1 MFLLPAG
8 GDQPCVSDSLQIRLL
23 GEFSVVVDG
32 ESVRGLNSARIQS
45 LLIYLLLN
53 RAIPQ
58 SRQQL
63 AFLFWPDTSDRQAQT
78 NLRQLLHTLRRRLPA
93 VADALLVDERTIRWR
108 ADASLYLDVAEFEA
122 ALARAKQ
129 TTGNQRLR
137 AFEEAAAVYRG
148 ALAPDCYDEWIQAER
163 ERLAQQ
169 HLAALEQCVLLNEER
184 RTYAQA
190 IDWARHLLAAD
201 PLHEATYRRLMR
213 LYALN
218 NDRVAA
224 VRVYHTCVAVLA
236 QELDVEPSTATR
248 ELYERL
254 INATGDTAEPLA
266 GTPGRMRDAGIGLVG
281 RQREWQALQAAWRT
295 ANRGAVQCV
304 VLSGEAGLG
313 KTHLAE
319 EMMHWA
325 GQQGIST
332 AVSRG
337 FAAGRGLA
345 YAALVEC
352 LRSEPVAPLVRRL
365 DPAWRSEL
373 ARLLPELLAEDPRLP
388 RPEPINERWQRQRL
402 FEALARI
409 FVAHNRPFVLVLD
422 DMQWYANETLEWLSF
437 LVRFEPRARLL
448 IIGCL
453 RSDEIDAGHP
463 VAQLLLD
470 LRGAGLLTELALAPL
485 SAEETHALAD
495 QLADHTLD
503 AAAGRALYHFTEGNP
518 LFVVETV
525 RANLDAAL
533 LAQPVEVP
541 TQGMSLPILP
551 PRVQSVI
558 QTRLAQLSGAA
569 HELAALAATIGR
581 AFTFD
586 VLARAYGQSED
597 VAVRSLDELWQRRV
611 VRQQGANTYD
621 FSHDRIRDVAY
632 AEISPALRRSLH
644 RRVAHALEQGYGAD
658 SDIFSAQIAN
668 HYEQAGEIQQALIY
682 YQRAAEVTL
691 RLFAYQD
698 AIAML
703 DHAVS
708 LVRMLPA
715 GPAATEFELELQ
727 MRLCTAWAAITSY
740 LGSEADAAYTRA
752 LELCRQVENKPY
764 LFTVLWGLHEVAL
777 YRVEYEESLALAHQ
791 CLEIAAELGDPGL
804 LLEAHHAVWGP
815 YYFLGDYDKAF
826 EHMQAGLAIYDRALH
841 EPLSIHYGVH
851 DAGACALYESA
862 LALWNMGYLDQ
873 ALDRMTRA
881 VVLAKELT
889 FPANIADAYSYAGF
903 LCHLLRDPARTGS
916 FAEPALQISIDKGY
930 PYTRILSA
938 VLLGWSLAMQ
948 GQVAE
953 GLALARQGMDDADA
967 TDLRLHY
974 SQLTA
979 LLAEIL
985 IAAGRHEEA
994 IDALNEGIRRF
1005 ETYHDLLC
1013 TPDLWTL
1020 KGDALLVLNAGY
1032 TLVEECYKNALAL
1045 ALRLGAQV
1053 SALRAATR
1061 LAQLQH
1067 SRGRGQDGRHA
1078 LLKVYNGFSEGH
1090 DTPDLRAAADVL
1102 VSTIGRK
1109 LSQCISL

>member
-1 MFLLPAG
+1 M
-8 GDQPCVSDSLQIRLL
+8 SDSLQIRLL
-23 GEFSVVVDG
+23 GEFSVAVDG
-32 ESVRGLNSARIQS
+32 ESVNGLNSARIQS
-45 LLIYLLLN
+45 LLAYLLLN
-53 RAIPQ
+53 RATPQ

-63 AFLFWPDTSDRQAQT
+63 AFLFWPETSDRQAQT

-108 ADASLYLDVAEFEA
+108 ADASLHLDVAEFEA
-122 ALARAKQ
+122 ALARAKH

-148 ALAPDCYDEWIQAER
+148 VLAPDCYDDWIQAER

-184 RTYAQA
+184 RAYAQA
-190 IDWARHLLAAD
+190 IDWARQLLAAD

-224 VRVYHTCVAVLA
+224 MRVYHTCVAVLE
-236 QELDVEPSTATR
+236 QELDVDPSAATR

-254 INATGDTAEPLA
+254 VNAAGDAAEPLA
-266 GTPGRMRDAGIGLVG
+266 GTSGRMRDASVGLVG
-281 RQREWQALQAAWRT
+281 REREWQALQAAWRT
-295 ANRGAVQCV
+295 ANRGVVQCV

-313 KTHLAE
+313 KTRLAE

-337 FAAGRGLA
+337 FAAGRDLA
-345 YAALVEC
+345 YATLVEC
-352 LRSEPVAPLVRRL
+352 LRSESVAPLVRRL
-365 DPAWRSEL
+365 DPAWRTEL

-388 RPEPINERWQRQRL
+388 QPEPLNERWQRQRL

-448 IIGCL
+448 VIGCL

-485 SAEETHALAD
+485 SAEETHALAG

-503 AAAGRALYHFTEGNP
+503 AAAGRALYRFTEGNP
-518 LFVVETV
+518 FFVVETV
-525 RANLDAAL
+525 RADLDMAS
-533 LAQPVEVP
+533 LARPIESPAPGV
-541 TQGMSLPILP
+541 SLPALP

-558 QTRLAQLSGAA
+558 QTRLAQLSVAA
-569 HELAALAATIGR
+569 HELAAVGATIGR
-581 AFTFD
+581 SFTFG
-586 VLARAYGQSED
+586 VLAQACGQSED
-597 VAVRSLDELWQRRV
+597 AVVRSLDELWQRRV
-611 VRQQGANTYD
+611 VREQGANTYD

-632 AEISPALRRSLH
+632 AEISPARRRSLH

-658 SDIFSAQIAN
+658 SDTFSAQIAN
-668 HYEQAGEIQQALIY
+668 HYEQAGDIQQALIY

-691 RLFAYQD
+691 RFFAYQD

-703 DHAVS
+703 NHAVS
-708 LVRMLPA
+708 LVRNLPA
-715 GPAATEFELELQ
+715 GPTATEFELELQ

-740 LGSEADAAYTRA
+740 LGSEADAAYSRA

-777 YRVEYEESLALAHQ
+777 YRVEYEESLSLARQ
-791 CLEIAAELGDPGL
+791 CLEIATELGDPGL
-804 LLEAHHAVWGP
+804 LLEAHHAAWGP

-826 EHMQAGLAIYDRALH
+826 EHMQAGLAIYDRAQH
-841 EPLSIHYGVH
+841 EPLSVHYGVH

-862 LALWNMGYLDQ
+862 LALWNMGYLEKARNRQ
-873 ALDRMTRA
+873 ARA
-881 VVLAKELT
+881 VALAKELT
-889 FPANIADAYSYAGF
+889 LPANIADAKSYAGLF
-903 LCHLLRDPARTGS
+903 SQLLR
-916 FAEPALQISIDKGY
+916 EPQQTQGYAQLALQISNEKGY

-948 GQVAE
+948 GQMAE
-953 GLALARQGMDDADA
+953 GIALARQGLNAA
-967 TDLRLHY
+967 NETSLRLHY
-974 SQLTA
+974 SQLSA
-979 LLAEIL
+979 MLAEIL
-985 IAAGRHEEA
+985 MAAGRHEEA
-994 IDALNEGIRRF
+994 IDVLDEGIRRF
-1005 ETYHDLLC
+1005 EQYRDLLC
-1013 TPDLWTL
+1013 AADLWTL
-1020 KGDALLVLNAGY
+1020 KGDALLALNTDYNA
-1032 TLVEECYKNALAL
+1032 VEECYQNALAL
-1045 ALRLGAQV
+1045 ARRLGARV
-1053 SALRAATR
+1053 STLRAVTR
-1061 LAQLQH
+1061 LAQFQLD
-1067 SRGRGQDGRHA
+1067 RGQAESGFLA
-1078 LLKVYNGFSEGH
+1078 LQEIYAGFSEGH
-1090 DTPDLRAAADVL
+1090 DTPDLRFA
-1102 VSTIGRK
+1102 RK
-1109 LSQCISL
+1109 LLEQQI